1 MSTLGIIGS
10 GNIGAGIA
18 RLAVAADIEVVIANS
33 RGPQT
38 LAGLVEE
45 LGSRAT
51 AGTVEQAARA
61 GEATLL
67 SIPLSAYGS
76 LPAGLLEGRTVLDT
90 GNYYPSRDGRIA
102 ELDAGKLTTSE
113 LAQQLLPGALL
124 VKAFNNIVAHH
135 IPQLARPAGAPDR
148 STLPIAG
155 DDPGAKAR
163 AAELIGRLGFET
175 LDAGTLADSWRF
187 EPEAG
192 AYTQIYFAD
201 PNTPVENMME
211 APAAPLSADQLR
223 AALAA
228 SHRVNVA
235 ERIF

>member
-10 GNIGAGIA
+10 GNIGSGIA
-18 RLAVAADIEVVIANS
+18 RLAVAAGIDVVIANS

-45 LGSRAT
+45 LGPRAT

-102 ELDAGKLTTSE
+102 GLDEGKVTTTE
-113 LAQQLLPGALL
+113 LAQQLLPGAVL
-124 VKAFNNIVAHH
+124 VKAFNNILAHH
-135 IPQLARPAGAPDR
+135 IPLLARPDGASDR
-148 STLPIAG
+148 SALPIAG
-155 DDPGAKAR
+155 DDPAAKAR
-163 AAELIGRLGFET
+163 AAELIGRLGFDT
-175 LDAGTLADSWRF
+175 VDAGSLADSWRF
-187 EPEAG
+187 EPDAG
-192 AYTQIYFAD
+192 AYTRIYCAD
-201 PNTPVENMME
+201 PEVPVEQIMQ
-211 APAAPLSADQLR
+211 APAAPLPADRLR

-228 SHRVNVA
+228 SHRVDVA
-235 ERIF
+235 ARVF